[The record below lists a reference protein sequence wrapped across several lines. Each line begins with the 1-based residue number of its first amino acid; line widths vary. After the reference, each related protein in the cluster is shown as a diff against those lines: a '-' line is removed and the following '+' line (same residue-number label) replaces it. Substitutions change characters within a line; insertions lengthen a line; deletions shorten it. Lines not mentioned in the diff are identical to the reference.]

1 MKQARVSP
9 REFAAILVEAV
20 RTRCESDVP
29 PTHSGEVVAAALT
42 AAAGVMGR
50 QALLEAVQAW
60 QREQQQQQPVPP
72 PQVSPDP
79 TEVSWAEAAGT
90 DLADAAPEPP
100 FRNRVYS
107 NVFGGGLP

>member
-9 REFAAILVEAV
+9 REFAAILAEAV

-29 PTHSGEVVAAALT
+29 PRHSGEVVAAALT

-50 QALLEAVQAW
+50 RALLDAVRAW
-60 QREQQQQQPVPP
+60 QRDGDAAVAQD
-72 PQVSPDP
+72 SRDP
-79 TEVSWAEAAGT
+79 TEVTWAAAAGT
-90 DLADAAPEPP
+90 DLAEAAPDSP
-100 FRNRVYS
+100 FRNRAYS

>member
-9 REFAAILVEAV
+9 REFAAILAEAV

-29 PTHSGEVVAAALT
+29 PRHSGEVVVAALT

-50 QALLEAVQAW
+50 RALLEAVQAW
-60 QREQQQQQPVPP
+60 QREQQPVP

-90 DLADAAPEPP
+90 DLADAAPESP